1 VGNNLV
7 AWMSKK
13 QAFISLSIAEAEYI
27 VAGSCCTQLLWMKTL
42 LGDYGFS
49 QDTMTINCDNT
60 SAINISKNPI
70 QHSRTKHIDIRHH
83 FLCDLVESE
92 VVSLSFIPTKN
103 QLADI
108 LTKPLDCSKFESLRK
123 AIGVCDMS

>member
-13 QAFISLSIAEAEYI
+13 QASISLSTSEAEYI
-27 VAGSCCTQLLWMKTL
+27 AAGSYCTQLLWMKKL

-49 QDTMTINCDNT
+49 QDTMIINCDNT
-60 SAINISKNPI
+60 SAINISKNSV

-83 FLCDLVESE
+83 FLYDLVESK
-92 VVSLSFIPTKN
+92 VVSISFIPTEN

-108 LTKPLDCSKFESLRK
+108 LTKPLDGRRFESLRK
-123 AIGVCDMS
+123 AIGVCAMY

>member
-1 VGNNLV
+1 
-7 AWMSKK
+7 
-13 QAFISLSIAEAEYI
+13 
-27 VAGSCCTQLLWMKTL
+27 MKTL
-42 LGDYGFS
+42 LCDYGFT
-49 QDTMTINCDNT
+49 QDTMIINCDNT

-83 FLCDLVESE
+83 FLRDLVESK
-92 VVSLSFIPTKN
+92 VVSLSFIPTNN

-108 LTKPLDCSKFESLRK
+108 LTKPLDGSRFESLQK